1 MRKPAKIRTYAFLPH
16 DLSISFSA
24 TFRLS
29 PISAKN
35 AWGVSATGF
44 TQKRHT
50 LYPYYNGRGGKFQ
63 MFFTKNRRPKTGADL
78 RILPYL
84 TYSIT
89 TRRLGSTPV
98 EWVVMFSMSCRAA
111 WITWRS

>member
-1 MRKPAKIRTYAFLPH
+1 MRVRQIRTYAFLLH
-16 DLSISFSA
+16 DLPIKLSVTFHFS
-24 TFRLS
+24 L
-29 PISAKN
+29 ISAKN
-35 AWGVSATGF
+35 ARSTSATGF

-50 LYPYYNGRGGKFQ
+50 LYAYYNGWSGKFQ
-63 MFFTKNRRPKTGADL
+63 MFFAEKIGARL
-78 RILPYL
+78 RQVPISVYL

-98 EWVVMFSMSCRAA
+98 EWVVMFSMSCKAA

>member
-1 MRKPAKIRTYAFLPH
+1 MRKSVKIRTYAFLPH
-16 DLSISFSA
+16 DFPIKFSV
-24 TFRLS
+24 TLRLS

-35 AWGVSATGF
+35 ACGVSATGF

-50 LYPYYNGRGGKFQ
+50 LWAYYNGWGGKFQ
-63 MFFTKNRRPKTGADL
+63 MFFAVKKSAPVSGRRFSF
-78 RILPYL
+78 ISYL

-98 EWVVMFSMSCRAA
+98 EWVVMFSMS
-111 WITWRS
+111 